1 MCADQYRQPPCAGAL
16 YTVRPGD
23 TLYNIAERAFLPVQ
37 VLIEA
42 NPHVDPYNLQVG
54 TQICI
59 PGFVVPPCPNGF
71 IWVVEPGDTI
81 YQIARRTGT
90 SVSAI
95 IRANPHVNP
104 SNMRLG
110 TRLCIPG

>member
-1 MCADQYRQPPCAGAL
+1 MCAKKFRQPPCNGAL

-23 TLYNIAERAFLPVQ
+23 TLYSIAQRAYLPVQ

-54 TQICI
+54 SEICI
-59 PGFVVPPCPNGF
+59 PSFVVPPCPGGF

-81 YQIARRTGT
+81 YQISKLTGVP
-90 SVSAI
+90 VSAI
-95 IRANPHVNP
+95 IAANPHVDPRNL
-104 SNMRLG
+104 RLG